1 MKRLILLSLTLFST
15 STLVYSQCEPLTS
28 VTNIYQP
35 VGFIPLPTDGKL
47 APSQFFCYPGQPFD
61 AILTALAPQ
70 TFIIDNPIGFP
81 PTINVN
87 VNWIRLTDIQN
98 LPSWVSYS
106 CGGQLDPTD
115 PCKMAFPTWSCV
127 RAFSNQPD
135 GKVPMTEV
143 PGTTYSLDVIV
154 DADVNPLGTQS
165 NFNGG
170 SITLFVLDNMSL
182 TIDLDSCNGGQA
194 IANAQGGFGDAAAY
208 TYEWSNGDD
217 LQVSSGLNNGWLSC
231 IVTDQVTGWTAIDS
245 VFVEST
251 LAPIIIENEIIT
263 QPTGNNGA
271 ISVTASGGQ
280 GNLTFEWTGPNGF
293 TASSASISILA
304 GGQYTLTIT
313 DMNGCSIT
321 EIYNLST
328 ASIIETV
335 DNSISIYPNPASDF
349 VIIKNANNA
358 QTLKVEIYSM
368 DGKIVQ
374 SEKLFSVNSEYK
386 LMLNNLFSGKYLLKI
401 VTGDKIALRHISVN

>member
-217 LQVSSGLNNGWLSC
+217 LQVSSGLSNGWLSC

-293 TASSASISILA
+293 TASSASISNLA

-328 ASIIETV
+328 ASIIEMI